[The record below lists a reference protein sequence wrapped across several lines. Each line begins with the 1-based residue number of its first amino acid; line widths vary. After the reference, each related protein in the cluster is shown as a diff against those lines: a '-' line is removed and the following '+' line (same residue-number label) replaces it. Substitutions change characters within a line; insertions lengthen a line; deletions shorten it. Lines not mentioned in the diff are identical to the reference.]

1 MIQDIAIHQLINKTF
16 DLVECDASVNVDTEK
31 KALLVDVH
39 LEIALPDFVIDT
51 LKFFES
57 S

>member
-16 DLVECDASVNVDTEK
+16 ELVEYDASVNVDTEK

-39 LEIALPDFVIDT
+39 LEIAIPEFVIHT
-51 LKFFES
+51 LNYFDN
-57 S
+57 